1 MSKFKAT
8 LSEKSLKNLLK
19 QVEKYREKVESAS
32 TELVTMLTEQGV
44 SIAKLNASHM
54 NIYDS
59 GELMN
64 NIDSRYDGK
73 IGKIV
78 SGAAHS
84 AFCEFGTGVVG
95 KESQHPDPPPGWV
108 YDVNEHGEEGWW
120 YYNDQGEK
128 RWTKGMPS
136 RPYMY
141 DTARM
146 LRNLVGP
153 MGEEVMK

>member
-1 MSKFKAT
+1 MSKFKVH
-8 LSEKSLKNLLK
+8 LS
-19 QVEKYREKVESAS
+19 VESIDEILYQLDDYQRKVEQSGI
-32 TELVTMLTEQGV
+32 ELTRRLTEHGV
-44 SIAKLNASHM
+44 SLAKQNATYM

-59 GELMN
+59 GELVN
-64 NIDSRYDGK
+64 KIDSQYDGNT
-73 IGKIV
+73 GRIV

-95 KESQHPDPPPGWV
+95 KGSQHPEPMPGWT

-120 YYNDQGEK
+120 YYDDQGNK

-146 LRNLVGP
+146 LRNMVEP
-153 MGEEVMK
+153 MAKEVLK

>member
-1 MSKFKAT
+1 MLKLSAT
-8 LSEKSLKNLLK
+8 LSSKSLNDLLK
-19 QVEKYREKVESAS
+19 QVGKYREKISGAPEK
-32 TELVTMLTEQGV
+32 LVHTLTEQGV
-44 SIAKLNASHM
+44 SIAKLNASYM

-64 NIDSRYDGK
+64 GIDSRYDGNT
-73 IGKIV
+73 GKIV
-78 SGAAHS
+78 SEASHS

-95 KESQHPDPPPGWV
+95 KGSQHPDPPPGWV
-108 YDVNEHGEEGWW
+108 YDVNEHGEDGWW

-146 LRNLVGP
+146 LRNMIEP
-153 MGEEVMK
+153 AAKEVIK

>member
-1 MSKFKAT
+1 MSKFNVR
-8 LSEKSLKNLLK
+8 LSVKSIDGLLSQIDSYEKK
-19 QVEKYREKVESAS
+19 VEKAGS
-32 TELVTMLTEQGV
+32 ELTIRLTEQGV
-44 SIAKLNASHM
+44 SIAQQNAAYM
-54 NIYDS
+54 NVYDS
-59 GELMN
+59 GELVN
-64 NIDSRYDGK
+64 KIDSQYEGDKGK
-73 IGKIV
+73 VV

-95 KESQHPDPPPGWV
+95 KGSQHPEPMPGWT

-120 YYNDQGEK
+120 YYDDQGNK

-146 LRNLVGP
+146 LRNMVEP
-153 MGEEVMK
+153 MAKEVLK

>member
-1 MSKFKAT
+1 MSKFKAN
-8 LSEKSLKNLLK
+8 LSEKSINDLLK
-19 QVEKYREKVESAS
+19 QIKKYREKIEKAP
-32 TELVTMLTEQGV
+32 TELVNRLTEQGV
-44 SIAKLNASHM
+44 SIAKLNASYM

-64 NIDSRYDGK
+64 NIDSKYEGK
-73 IGKIV
+73 KGMVV
-78 SGAAHS
+78 SGAPHS

-95 KESQHPDPPPGWV
+95 KGSQHPNPPPGWV

-136 RPYMY
+136 RPYMHE
-141 DTARM
+141 TARM
-146 LRNLVGP
+146 LRNMVGT

>member
-8 LSEKSLKNLLK
+8 LSEKSLKNMLK
-19 QVEKYREKVESAS
+19 QVVKYREKVEGAS

-44 SIAKLNASHM
+44 SIAKLNASYM

-78 SGAAHS
+78 SGATHS

-95 KESQHPDPPPGWV
+95 KGSQHPDPPPGWV